1 MGKIG
6 KKMRLTS
13 RYLERQERSGVLHY
27 VSIGRSGGLCQ
38 EPREF
43 FSHRNKE
50 ETEAQ

>member
-27 VSIGRSGGLCQ
+27 MSIGRSGGWRMWMNMPEGQ
-38 EPREF
+38 
-43 FSHRNKE
+43 K
-50 ETEAQ
+50 AAAAA